1 MLDFIFR
8 VRAMI
13 VIHLNNFWA
22 HFLGG
27 SLSFGLDL
35 FLRLDR
41 AQQARTL
48 PVELRQSEGLVVH
61 EELPLSHSLGQTQL
75 QRGKA
80 QLVLKKNLCGHHREA
95 HQNDTLLPLP

>member
-1 MLDFIFR
+1 
-8 VRAMI
+8 MI

-22 HFLGG
+22 NFLGG

-35 FLRLDR
+35 LLLRLDR

-80 QLVLKKNLCGHHREA
+80 QLVLKYIDVVTIGRTCSSE
-95 HQNDTLLPLP
+95 